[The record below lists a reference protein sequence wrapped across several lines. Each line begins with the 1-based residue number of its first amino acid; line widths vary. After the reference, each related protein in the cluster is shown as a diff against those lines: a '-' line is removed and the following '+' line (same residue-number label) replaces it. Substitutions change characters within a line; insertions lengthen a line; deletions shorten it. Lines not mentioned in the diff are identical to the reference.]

1 MLVPRQMPEKVKTK
15 KTLNLR
21 IYSAFFF
28 VRCNKKKR
36 TARNIEE
43 GLCIP
48 ADVTLHHDGDR
59 NMNGTPR
66 KIIK

>member
-1 MLVPRQMPEKVKTK
+1 MLVPRQIPEKVKTK
-15 KTLNLR
+15 KMLNLR
-21 IYSAFFF
+21 IF
-28 VRCNKKKR
+28 CNKKKR